1 MELTEQTFLAMVK
14 LNDLSDQLIKYEY
27 YLKQGPESE
36 LVERLKDGKDIY
48 KYSVFTQL
56 WERSC

>member
-1 MELTEQTFLAMVK
+1 MELTEQTFLAMVD
-14 LNDLSDQLIKYEY
+14 LNDLSDQLTKYEY

-48 KYSVFTQL
+48 
-56 WERSC
+56 

>member
-1 MELTEQTFLAMVK
+1 MELTEQTFLAMVD

-56 WERSC
+56 WERAC

>member
-1 MELTEQTFLAMVK
+1 MELTEQTFLAMVN

-36 LVERLKDGKDIY
+36 LIERLKDGKDIY
-48 KYSVFTQL
+48 
-56 WERSC
+56 